1 MRSPAHKFFA
11 LVAVGLIGFVA
22 LAQAQ
27 SKPNFSGS
35 WKVNNSKSDFGP
47 MPAPQSITS
56 KIDHKEP
63 NLKIATTW
71 VGDQGERT
79 FEFSYT
85 TDGKENTNT
94 FGNAEIK
101 SKATWEGSTLL
112 IASKGSADSGEFSIQ
127 DKMSLSEDGR
137 TFTLVRAFSGPM
149 GEATQTLIHD
159 KQ

>member
-1 MRSPAHKFFA
+1 MHRPAHKLVVLAA
-11 LVAVGLIGFVA
+11 LDLVCSLA

-27 SKPNFSGS
+27 SKPNFSGP

-47 MPAPQSITS
+47 MPAPQSSTS

-85 TDGKENTNT
+85 TDGKENTNS
-94 FGNAEIK
+94 FGNVEFK

-112 IASKGSADSGEFSIQ
+112 IASKGGTDSGEFTMK
-127 DKMSLSEDGR
+127 DKWSLSEDGK
-137 TFTLVRAFSGPM
+137 TLTVVRAFSGPM
-149 GEATQTLIHD
+149 GEATQTLVHE

>member
-1 MRSPAHKFFA
+1 MHRPAHK
-11 LVAVGLIGFVA
+11 LVVWVVLGLVCSLA
-22 LAQAQ
+22 LALAQ
-27 SKPNFSGS
+27 SKPNFSGN
-35 WKVNNSKSDFGP
+35 WKLNNSKSDFGP

-56 KIDHKEP
+56 RIDHKEP

-79 FEFSYT
+79 FEFGYT
-85 TDGKENTNT
+85 TDGKETTNS

-112 IASKGSADSGEFSIQ
+112 IASKGSTDSGEFTIK
-127 DKMSLSEDGR
+127 DKMSLSEDGK
-137 TFTLVRAFSGPM
+137 TFTLVRAFAGPM
-149 GEATQTLIHD
+149 GEATQTLVHE